1 MSTQVEYSKYIS
13 RYKNILEDIIRDNL
27 IDVLNTAYAGFFGAI
42 SYSDTTPQDF
52 YDRVILV
59 LKARVISWL
68 YMIDDKVV
76 IEKLPPGVEGR
87 ISMKELSQII
97 IGTYIENEDC
107 VVVSWS
113 NFKAFLEK
121 KIDRLRGL
129 LSI

>member
-1 MSTQVEYSKYIS
+1 MSTQVEYSRYIS

-27 IDVLNTAYAGFFGAI
+27 IDVLNTSYAAYFGSI

-52 YDRVILV
+52 YERVSLV

-87 ISMKELSQII
+87 ISMKELAEII
-97 IGTYIENEDC
+97 IGNYIEAEDC
-107 VVVSWS
+107 IVIGWS

-121 KIDRLRGL
+121 KVDRLRGL